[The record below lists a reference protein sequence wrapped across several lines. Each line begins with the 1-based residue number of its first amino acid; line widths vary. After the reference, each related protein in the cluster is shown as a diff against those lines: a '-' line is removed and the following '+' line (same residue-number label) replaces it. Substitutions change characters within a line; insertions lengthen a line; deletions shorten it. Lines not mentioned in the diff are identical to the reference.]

1 MNPSELNGILSFLRH
16 AEQLKNTLRSA
27 WTSEGRSES
36 TAEHTWRLCL
46 MVMLFEKEYPD
57 IDYTR
62 LLKMCII
69 HDLGEVIGG
78 DIPAIEQSKDI
89 DKAADERKDLLQL
102 LLPLPEHLQIDIT
115 SLWDEYEQAASA
127 EARLAKAFDKL
138 ETILQHNQGKN
149 PDNFDY
155 GFNLEYGKQY
165 TAEDPL
171 IVSIRKILDEET
183 KLRSRESLS
192 DS

>member
-57 IDYTR
+57 IDYKR

-78 DIPAIEQSKDI
+78 DIPAIEQHKEMN
-89 DKAADERKDLLQL
+89 KAEDERKDLLKL
-102 LLPLPEHLQIDIT
+102 LTPLPEHLQIDII
-115 SLWDEYEQAASA
+115 SLWDEYEQATST

-149 PDNFDY
+149 PDSFDY
-155 GFNLEYGKQY
+155 GFNIEYGKQY
-165 TAEDPL
+165 TSEDPL
-171 IVSIRKILDEET
+171 IIAIRKILDEET
-183 KLRSRESLS
+183 ALRERESAGS
-192 DS
+192 

>member
-1 MNPSELNGILSFLRH
+1 
-16 AEQLKNTLRSA
+16 
-27 WTSEGRSES
+27 
-36 TAEHTWRLCL
+36 